1 MGGNDGNF
9 LDNLDHLDQIAY
21 IFALSSL
28 ELNNYLKYGSLGI
41 AVSGHP
47 VRTAYRYFI
56 FTITM
61 YYYMHNSSCNWHPD
75 HDPDSCN

>member
-21 IFALSSL
+21 IFAL
-28 ELNNYLKYGSLGI
+28 ELSNYLKYYMGI

-56 FTITM
+56 FTITI
-61 YYYMHNSSCNWHPD
+61 YYYMHSSSCNRHPD